1 VDHPAREPDPDTS
14 GEAEAALADG
24 FQELCFDADR
34 HDPDPFMESFRG
46 MPESEDAGG
55 ARHNPFLRVAFGR
68 KLLNYEQER
77 ELGRRLNE
85 SRIQMTEA
93 LSAFEACHRHL
104 IAEWD
109 KAVLGE
115 RPPGE
120 VLQWPSGAPTAASGD
135 APGRDAAPRARM
147 ASLAMRH
154 SCWVKSCNGETGLD
168 APLDLRA
175 LFVDAAPA
183 FSMLCELRELAG
195 HALDAVPAR
204 SKGRAGL
211 QRALEAAAAAEL
223 RFQDARRVMLE
234 SNLRLVFSIAGKF
247 INNGIAYD
255 DLVQEGSIGLLR
267 AIEKFEPA
275 LGFKFSTYASTWIW
289 QAVTRAIANQR
300 RTVRV
305 PAHIHD
311 KMIKVRGVA
320 ARMQQRTGVEPS
332 VAELSA
338 ACELAPEVV
347 SRALSAANRALSLD
361 APVRAGEDTSL
372 LDLAAD
378 PDQVDSVDSVQREQL
393 RNIVRRELARLPERE
408 AVILSLRLGL
418 GGRQEHTLEE
428 IGVVLGITR
437 ERTRQLQNRA
447 LEALRERLQDFSV
460 AP

>member
-1 VDHPAREPDPDTS
+1 MDYSEREQDLDTAS
-14 GEAEAALADG
+14 ETEAVLADG
-24 FQELCFDADR
+24 FQELSFDAEPRDA
-34 HDPDPFMESFRG
+34 DPFMESFRG
-46 MPESEDAGG
+46 MPQNEEAGG
-55 ARHNPFLRVAFGR
+55 ARQNPFLRVAFGR
-68 KLLNYEQER
+68 KLLDYAQER

-85 SRIQMTEA
+85 SRVHMTEA

-104 IAEWD
+104 TAEWD

-120 VLQWPSGAPTAASGD
+120 VLQWPSGAPTAAEGD
-135 APGRDAAPRARM
+135 APGPDAAPRARM
-147 ASLAMRH
+147 ATLAMRH
-154 SCWVKSCNGETGLD
+154 SCWIKTSDGEVGLD

-195 HALDAVPAR
+195 KALDEAPAR

-211 QRALEAAAAAEL
+211 QRALAAAAAAEL

-311 KMIKVRGVA
+311 KMIRVRGVA
-320 ARMQQRTGVEPS
+320 ARMQQRTGVEPT

-338 ACELAPEVV
+338 ACDLAPEVV
-347 SRALSAANRALSLD
+347 SRALNSANRALSLD
-361 APVRAGEDTSL
+361 APVRAGEDTSF

-378 PDQVDSVDSVQREQL
+378 PDQIDSVETLQREQL
-393 RNIVRRELARLPERE
+393 RNIVRRELAGLPQRE

-428 IGVVLGITR
+428 IGAVLGITR

-447 LEALRERLQDFSV
+447 LEALRERLQDMSV
-460 AP
+460 AL